1 MDGPNNLKETV
12 IARQAVNVTSDLD
25 YQLGSSTVSVQFSG
39 FESALHGVMR
49 FEVAVGTE
57 PGGEDVLPFTSASIV
72 HMEQPDVVGH
82 GKWNTYT
89 ESREIFGSYYS
100 HLFNP
105 NRQCLNL
112 RLDKFFFFNI
122 SKFEY
127 LG

>member
-1 MDGPNNLKETV
+1 MFTGIVVDGPNSLEETV
-12 IARQAVNVTSDLD
+12 IARQVVNVTSDLD

-82 GKWNTYT
+82 G
-89 ESREIFGSYYS
+89 
-100 HLFNP
+100 
-105 NRQCLNL
+105 Q
-112 RLDKFFFFNI
+112 
-122 SKFEY
+122 
-127 LG
+127 

>member
-1 MDGPNNLKETV
+1 MDGPNNLEETV

-57 PGGEDVLPFTSASIV
+57 PGGEDVLPFTSANIV

-82 GKWNTYT
+82 G
-89 ESREIFGSYYS
+89 
-100 HLFNP
+100 
-105 NRQCLNL
+105 Q
-112 RLDKFFFFNI
+112 
-122 SKFEY
+122 
-127 LG
+127 